1 MTTARMA
8 PVLAILLVAVGC
20 GGDGTPPA
28 APEEAAP
35 QPPGMA
41 TRESSI
47 PADAVKI
54 TPATD
59 VYPPQLHSDAWE
71 TPVPLPAAIN
81 TAGAEDSPFVTPDGS
96 TFYFFFT
103 PDPNVPPQK
112 QLLDGVTGVWVSHQ
126 KDGAWQPAVQV
137 VLQDPGKLALDG
149 APCIQGDT
157 MWFCSARE
165 GFTGVNL
172 FTARWKDGRWQN
184 WQYVGDRLMQ
194 DFQMGEMHVTADGA
208 AIYFHSPRPGGKG
221 QYDIWVT
228 RKVGGEWQEPENVA
242 AVNSEETDGWP
253 FVSQDGRELWF
264 TRTYKGSPAI
274 FRSKSVDGRR
284 WQAPAMILSQFAA
297 EPSLDAKGNLYF
309 AHHYFKDGRML
320 EADLYVARKK

>member
-8 PVLAILLVAVGC
+8 PVLAILLVAAGC

-28 APEEAAP
+28 APEQAAP
-35 QPPGMA
+35 QPPGTA
-41 TRESSI
+41 TRAGSI
-47 PADAVKI
+47 PAHIVKI

-59 VYPPQLHSDAWE
+59 VYPPQLHSDEWE
-71 TPVPLPAAIN
+71 APVPLPAAIN

-103 PDPNVPPQK
+103 PDPDVPPQK

-126 KDGAWQPAVQV
+126 KDGAWQPAVRV
-137 VLQDPGKLALDG
+137 VLQESGKLALDG
-149 APCIQGDT
+149 APCLCGDT

-208 AIYFHSPRPGGKG
+208 AIYYHSPRPGGKG

-264 TRTYKGSPAI
+264 LRTYKGSPAV
-274 FRSKSVDGRR
+274 FRSKSADGRR
-284 WQAPAMILSQFAA
+284 WRAPEMILSQFAA

-309 AHHYFKDGRML
+309 AHHYFKDGKML